1 MMRRRLIECQYSIV
15 PWGEK
20 AKFKRGR
27 IGLIRKTKKVYII
40 TISSNENNKYPIS
53 ELIEILPAAIK
64 FLDLKKFL
72 FIRQA
77 SDEQRYKT
85 MLREINIL
93 IKETKLRQNGK
104 SDAIDRL
111 IATIP
116 SYNDILPSDL
126 LAPPPLRARIEG
138 LGCGGLGYSSY
149 DDVDIDDDMSLSSS
163 KASDQNLDS
172 HQPTSVTLICNNKYN
187 SVNSVKGN
195 PDDNNRSQ
203 IVYNSSAT
211 ETKTKTNTSEQS
223 KPVKRYY
230 HLLDNKN
237 LKYINLRYCS
247 GNEDLPY
254 QIWSRPT
261 LSELALTDCN
271 LEFIPKQLEK
281 FSKSLVSLDLSNN
294 KIDKLPRTFCCK
306 MSKLEYL
313 NLNNNKIETI
323 PLEIKFL
330 CRIINLDLS
339 KNNLRMLPSTFSDLK
354 RLKVLNVSY
363 NNLSQL
369 PAFRTED
376 IRLRELDVSHNPLDG
391 ASDVFNTFEILPS
404 IDDGWN
410 LNHYMDNIPN
420 CNNNNNNKLSIRSS
434 TNKTKVP
441 KLFEI
446 SLLNIVR
453 CDRLFKLASEESLP
467 RTIVS
472 TMQRDIFKCYRCSR
486 MSILPAYNTTD
497 ILDYLNQVDIFKAT
511 GNYRQGMTFMKLLCR
526 SCFDSMN

>member
-1 MMRRRLIECQYSIV
+1 MKMRKQLIECQYSFV
-15 PWGEK
+15 PWGEN

-27 IGLIRKTKKVYII
+27 VGLIRKTKKVFII
-40 TISSNENNKYPIS
+40 TISSNENNKLPINDM
-53 ELIEILPAAIK
+53 IEIKPAAIK

-104 SDAIDRL
+104 SDAIDKL
-111 IATIP
+111 IDTIP
-116 SYNDILPSDL
+116 SYNDILPCDL

-138 LGCGGLGYSSY
+138 LGCGGLGFSSY
-149 DDVDIDDDMSLSSS
+149 DDVAIGDDLSLTAKSACDKS
-163 KASDQNLDS
+163 LDT
-172 HQPTSVTLICNNKYN
+172 HQPTSVTLICNNN
-187 SVNSVKGN
+187 GSTT
-195 PDDNNRSQ
+195 Q
-203 IVYNSSAT
+203 
-211 ETKTKTNTSEQS
+211 QS

-230 HLLDNKN
+230 HLLDNKG
-237 LKYINLRYCS
+237 LKYINLRYCF
-247 GNEDLPY
+247 GNEDLPP

-271 LEFIPKQLEK
+271 LTIIPKQLEK
-281 FSKSLVSLDLSNN
+281 FAKTLVSLDLSNN

-306 MSKLEYL
+306 MAKLEYL
-313 NLNNNKIETI
+313 NLKNNKIETI

-330 CRIINLDLS
+330 CRLINLDLS
-339 KNNLRMLPSTFSDLK
+339 KNNLRMLPSTFSDLR
-354 RLKVLNVSY
+354 RLEVLNVSC

-391 ASDVFNTFEILPS
+391 ASHVFNTFEILPS

-410 LNHYMDNIPN
+410 LNHYMDN
-420 CNNNNNNKLSIRSS
+420 CNNNYNNNEIKLSNRSS

-441 KLFEI
+441 KLFEL
-446 SLLNIVR
+446 SLLRIVR
-453 CDRLFKLASEESLP
+453 SDRLFKLASEESLP
-467 RTIVS
+467 KTIVS
-472 TMQRDIFKCYRCSR
+472 TLQRDIFKCYRCSR
-486 MSILPAYNTTD
+486 LSILPAYNTTD